1 MEISST
7 PDVADY
13 GQTWA
18 TVYDER
24 FAGKDPS
31 AEVALLAE
39 LAGTGPALEL
49 GIGTGRVA
57 LPLAGRGVAVYGID
71 ASESMVARL
80 REKPGGA
87 AIPVTIGD
95 FEAIPLDGPFT
106 LVYVVFN
113 TFFGLLS
120 QDAQVRCF
128 QSVAGRL
135 QPGGRFLIE
144 AFVPDLGRFRNHQ
157 DVRTVRLDDDIVDL
171 AASMHDL
178 VTQRVD
184 ARNIFISGGA
194 VDVRPTSIRYA
205 WPAEL
210 DLMARIAGLGLEAR
224 WGGWRREPFT
234 PASGFHVSVYQ
245 RP

>member
-1 MEISST
+1 
-7 PDVADY
+7 
-13 GQTWA
+13 
-18 TVYDER
+18 
-24 FAGKDPS
+24 
-31 AEVALLAE
+31 VAL
-39 LAGTGPALEL
+39 
-49 GIGTGRVA
+49 
-57 LPLAGRGVAVYGID
+57 
-71 ASESMVARL
+71 
-80 REKPGGA
+80 
-87 AIPVTIGD
+87 GD
-95 FEAIPLDGPFT
+95 FESIPAEGPFA

-120 QDAQVRCF
+120 QEAQVRCF
-128 QSVAGRL
+128 ESVAGRL

-157 DVRTVRLDDDIVDL
+157 DVRTVRLDGDIVDL
-171 AASMHDL
+171 AASVHDP

-224 WGGWRREPFT
+224 WGGWAREPFT
-234 PASGFHVSVYQ
+234 AASGFHVSIYQ
-245 RP
+245 RA